1 MPTKETYSKAKRIE
15 DEEVVVRKKSST
27 STTKKRK
34 RKKKKKHSY
43 FLWVALVIALIPC
56 IAVVYILISAMSDT
70 GKPING
76 DRFANDLNP
85 AITETMQTTIL
96 NDIKGIEG
104 VEDAKLTLTTATLRV
119 VVDMYDDKTKEDAL
133 AIGQSAVDIINAH
146 APISTYFTSYG
157 VSKMYD
163 FEINVYDELSSDI
176 KPEVNVIFTKNAS
189 HETVV
194 HQVLTEPKNPEKV
207 AEIEAKRE
215 AAKAEAEAAK
225 GEGTEETPKE

>member
-27 STTKKRK
+27 STTKKKK

-76 DRFANDLNP
+76 DRFVNDLNP

-96 NDIKGIEG
+96 NDIKGIDG
-104 VEDAKLTLTTATLRV
+104 VEDVSLTLTTATLRV
-119 VVDMYDDKTKEDAL
+119 IIDMYDDKTKEDAL
-133 AIGQSAVDIINAH
+133 AIGQSAVDIINTH

-163 FEINVYDELSSDI
+163 FEINVFDQLSSDI
-176 KPEVNVIFTKNAS
+176 KPEVNVVFTKNAA
-189 HETVV
+189 HEDVV
-194 HQVLTEPKNPEKV
+194 HQVNTDPKNPTKV

-215 AAKAEAEAAK
+215 AEKAEAETSEDQDTA
-225 GEGTEETPKE
+225 EE